1 MFGFWKNGK
10 VPTAA
15 VFVDYEHWY
24 YGYRNSFQMKPNIE
38 EWVKELEN
46 EYVIRNLSVF
56 GDFSRYNIGMDMD
69 RLKGITK
76 NVVHTASDKNGVDK
90 DFTDVIILDAIY
102 RSAAKKKSPD
112 VYVLF
117 TGDAHFTKVVKY
129 LKEINKKV
137 VIYGVKYGFS
147 NQLKSEAT
155 SYVEMPRKSQE
166 KNHYN
171 DLILTSLARLR
182 HKPRTMVTYWKTIN
196 SVADYNHVPNDK
208 VKAALDN
215 LLKQKYLY
223 IEEEIG
229 YSGQVISVLKADWGR
244 LATDGLWCDKTK
256 EISSSQI

>member
-1 MFGFWKNGK
+1 MLKFKKSGK
-10 VPTAA
+10 IPTAA

-38 EWVKELEN
+38 EWVNELES
-46 EYVIRNLSVF
+46 EYTISDLTVF
-56 GDFSRYNIGMDMD
+56 GDFSRYNIGMDLN

-76 NVVHTASDKNGVDK
+76 NIVHTASDNDGVDK

-102 RSAAKKKSPD
+102 RSASEKKSPD

-117 TGDAHFTKVVKY
+117 TGDAHFTKVVQY
-129 LKEINKKV
+129 LKEIGKKV
-137 VIYGVKYGFS
+137 VVYGVKYGFS
-147 NQLKSEAT
+147 NRLKSEAT

-182 HKPRTMVTYWKTIN
+182 YKPRTMITYWKTVN
-196 SVADYNHVPNDK
+196 SVADYNRVPNEK
-208 VKAALDN
+208 VKTALDS

-223 IEEEIG
+223 EEEAVG
-229 YSGQVISVLKADWGR
+229 YNGQVISVIKADWKR
-244 LATDGLWCDKTK
+244 LESDGLWFENTN
-256 EISSSQI
+256 EISS

>member
-1 MFGFWKNGK
+1 M
-10 VPTAA
+10 
-15 VFVDYEHWY
+15 
-24 YGYRNSFQMKPNIE
+24 
-38 EWVKELEN
+38 
-46 EYVIRNLSVF
+46 
-56 GDFSRYNIGMDMD
+56 
-69 RLKGITK
+69 
-76 NVVHTASDKNGVDK
+76 
-90 DFTDVIILDAIY
+90 
-102 RSAAKKKSPD
+102 
-112 VYVLF
+112 YVLF
-117 TGDAHFTKVVKY
+117 TGDAHFTKVVQY
-129 LKEINKKV
+129 LKEKNKKV

-229 YSGQVISVLKADWGR
+229 YSGQIISVLKADWSR
-244 LATDGLWCDKTK
+244 LATDGLWYDKTN
-256 EISSSQI
+256 EISS

>member
-1 MFGFWKNGK
+1 MFGFRKTGRAS
-10 VPTAA
+10 TAE

-38 EWVKELEN
+38 EWVKELES
-46 EYVIRNLSVF
+46 EFTISKLSVF
-56 GDFSRYNIGMDMD
+56 GDFSQYNIGMDLD

-76 NVVHTASDKNGVDK
+76 NVVHTASDKDGVDK

-102 RSAAKKKSPD
+102 RSAVEKKSPD
-112 VYVLF
+112 IYVLF
-117 TGDAHFTKVVKY
+117 TGDAHFTKVVQY
-129 LKEINKKV
+129 LKERNKKV

-171 DLILTSLARLR
+171 ELILTSLARLR
-182 HKPRTMVTYWKTIN
+182 HKPRTMVTYWKTVN
-196 SVADYNHVPNDK
+196 SVADYNHVPNEK

-223 IEEEIG
+223 VEKEIG
-229 YSGQVISVLKADWGR
+229 YSGQVISVIKADWNR
-244 LATDGLWCDKTK
+244 LASDGLWYDKTN
-256 EISSSQI
+256 EISS